1 MTQWGRSGRV
11 VRAGLSDKVMGREVE
26 LRRMKR
32 NWQNRCSEDKGNQE
46 SPGAGL
52 VLRQSQGRRACE
64 GRQRRGL
71 QITEPLIVIDGNFI
85 RKAVGGH

>member
-1 MTQWGRSGRV
+1 M

-64 GRQRRGL
+64 GRQRRWASDHR
-71 QITEPLIVIDGNFI
+71 TSDAH
-85 RKAVGGH
+85 RW